1 MKLLTCVVMVAAL
14 SSAGAAQSTPQPPA
28 KGASVDA
35 AVRAVA
41 DQYVKATLAG
51 DAKALAALYTE
62 DATEM
67 PPNQASIKGRAA
79 IQQYYEA
86 QFAGAKVTSFSVT
99 HLESHAVGDNGYD
112 VGTYRQSV
120 TPTGGAAISDTG
132 KYVVILKRSAGSWK
146 VAYAIYSSDKPM
158 PGGTSR

>member
-41 DQYVKATLAG
+41 DQYVKATMAG

-67 PPNQASIKGRAA
+67 PPNQAAIKGRAA
-79 IQQYYEA
+79 IQRY
-86 QFAGAKVTSFSVT
+86 
-99 HLESHAVGDNGYD
+99 L
-112 VGTYRQSV
+112 
-120 TPTGGAAISDTG
+120 
-132 KYVVILKRSAGSWK
+132 RSAARRREGDELLRDASGIARRW
-146 VAYAIYSSDKPM
+146 
-158 PGGTSR
+158 R